1 MAVTT
6 PDLVHF
12 SFPVIKSAPDSSG
25 DLRVYG
31 CVTNGTLDRDLE
43 RIDPAASRR
52 WLETWLA
59 TGGNVR
65 MSHDAKRPIG
75 KGVALDFKPEGHY
88 LTSIVV
94 DPLAA
99 EMVRKGVL
107 TSYSVG
113 VSRPG
118 FRADPTGK
126 ALRVITDSPD
136 GTTELAEVSLVDR
149 GSNPDSG
156 IAILGKVARQ
166 VDEFIAKAAGR
177 GASERDRAVR
187 ALLMEDL
194 YGPGRSSRHKE
205 AWDILHGG
213 AA

>member
-1 MAVTT
+1 MAVTA

-31 CVTNGTLDRDLE
+31 CVTNDTLDRDLE
-43 RIDPAASRR
+43 RIDPVASRR
-52 WLETWLA
+52 WLETWMA

-65 MSHDAKRPIG
+65 MAHDPRRPVG
-75 KGVALDFKPEGHY
+75 KGVALDFKREGHY

-107 TSYSVG
+107 TCYSVG

-126 ALRVITDSPD
+126 ALRVITDSAD

-156 IAILGKVARQ
+156 ITILPKVART
-166 VDEFIAKAAGR
+166 VDQFIAKAAGR
-177 GASERDRAVR
+177 ADSDRERAVR
-187 ALLMEDL
+187 ALLRADL
-194 YGPGRSSRHKE
+194 DSPDPETRLNAQR
-205 AWDILHGG
+205 ILGVF
-213 AA
+213 A